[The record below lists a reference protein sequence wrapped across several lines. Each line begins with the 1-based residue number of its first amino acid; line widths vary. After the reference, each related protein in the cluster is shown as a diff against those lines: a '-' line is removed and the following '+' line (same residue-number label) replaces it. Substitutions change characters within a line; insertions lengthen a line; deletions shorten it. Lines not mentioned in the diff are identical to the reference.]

1 VRGVVSFFIAIGIG
15 LIVNGCAPTGTYVPG
30 EYSLKG
36 CVSGGAELKGLRID
50 KIVVKK
56 SAHKMYLYKD
66 GKVIKTMPV
75 SLGKNA
81 SKGPKIKEGD
91 FRTPTGS
98 YKIINKRCH
107 KVKYRALYLN
117 YPNAKDIQRAKK
129 LGVKPG
135 KLITIHGQPYWN
147 RDGRGDSY
155 TLRHDWT
162 NGCIAV
168 TNKDID
174 YLWAHVAI
182 GTPIILED

>member
-1 VRGVVSFFIAIGIG
+1 VFII
-15 LIVNGCAPTGTYVPG
+15 NGCAPTGTYVPG

-36 CVSGGAELKGLRID
+36 CVSGGAELKGIRVD

-81 SKGPKIKEGD
+81 SKGPKLREGD

-98 YKIINKRCH
+98 YKIVNKRCH
-107 KVKYRALYLN
+107 KVKYRALYLS
-117 YPNAKDIQRAKK
+117 YPNAQDIQRAKK

-135 KLITIHGQPYWN
+135 GLITIHGQPYWN
-147 RDGRGDSY
+147 RDGKGDSY

-168 TNKDID
+168 TNRDLD
-174 YLWAHVAI
+174 YIWAHVAI
-182 GTPIILED
+182 GTPIVLED